1 MHTFCQYCVTKWKT
15 ESPTAGCPLCRDP
28 GLFERRNFLVDNMIA
43 IIVNLYSEKEQI
55 IRKKFEKQRKE
66 LHRNL
71 LADGLRTPN
80 NPFYRIT
87 ERGLVLGEMQ
97 IEELPSFTQGQFSQF
112 EVTMQIYDLSVAY
125 FTCLTV
131 PSPVVSSSAMV
142 TSIVRSLTRN
152 PVISRERLDNRRR
165 LHYTRLLV
173 NIGRRRLMSRTNIFQ
188 SMSVSPW
195 FPFNVITNYF
205 FCWLQAAM
213 QSREHSPTCLQF
225 WLVVRRDCIGVYVLL
240 HRADFLFVLHPI
252 LFASFID

>member
-112 EVTMQIYDLSVAY
+112 KVTMQIYDLSVAY

-131 PSPVVSSSAMV
+131 PSSVVSSSAMV

-188 SMSVSPW
+188 SMSVSP
-195 FPFNVITNYF
+195 
-205 FCWLQAAM
+205 
-213 QSREHSPTCLQF
+213 
-225 WLVVRRDCIGVYVLL
+225 
-240 HRADFLFVLHPI
+240 
-252 LFASFID
+252 

>member
-1 MHTFCQYCVTKWKT
+1 MINELRCGVCSELMVLVSYNPFEVIFQTNAAHGVRQIFKFDFIGQATSLNCMHTFCQYCVTKWKT

-112 EVTMQIYDLSVAY
+112 EVTMQMYALSLAY

-188 SMSVSPW
+188 SMSVSP
-195 FPFNVITNYF
+195 
-205 FCWLQAAM
+205 
-213 QSREHSPTCLQF
+213 
-225 WLVVRRDCIGVYVLL
+225 
-240 HRADFLFVLHPI
+240 
-252 LFASFID
+252 